1 MAAEKDINSQN
12 LSKKAAFENRYS
24 NPFVK
29 DEEDI
34 KQRREE
40 QQREYRRAL
49 EEQKKAEE
57 ERKNREKQMVK

>member
-49 EEQKKAEE
+49 EEQKKA
-57 ERKNREKQMVK
+57 